1 MFYPFGIRLRLCLLT
16 AIPSAL
22 LFTFSAHAQ
31 RLTLP
36 PTAGAP
42 ATQPTS
48 ENSAYSPDS
57 LRPDQTEILKIY
69 PDGTKRIV
77 PISALNFRDD
87 GAAFGGPPHLS
98 VYSNPGN
105 DKKSSTERLS
115 VAPIGID
122 GSPSSVPATIP
133 PSPNPLAATPSAAGD
148 PMGGTAPSY
157 PMGGS
162 VSSSADPMGGSGPV
176 DPLSGAPA
184 QGSPPPL
191 QTVSGRAAPVSSIA
205 NSIDLGTYDDF
216 FMNAAIGG
224 SIQGQLTAR
233 RVYNGNNM
241 QAYPAPPPTI
251 LSAVPGLSADSISAE
266 NFTFQPGF
274 RFDTQFGY
282 NIYDW
287 LGVSLESGIIYNALQ
302 NYSVSLKNV
311 KYVVNTT
318 TNSLGSQSYTLPTDG
333 ELIQVPIQLSAI
345 ARWPGATAFKPFIGG
360 GVGAIWQQLDV
371 NSFNIL
377 GYNVQANYCR
387 SAFQFGFNGQLG
399 ANYTVAPGV
408 DFYGVFKLLG
418 VFTPRIGNY
427 DFENSYNFAL
437 EVGIQSRF

>member
-1 MFYPFGIRLRLCLLT
+1 
-16 AIPSAL
+16 
-22 LFTFSAHAQ
+22 
-31 RLTLP
+31 
-36 PTAGAP
+36 
-42 ATQPTS
+42 
-48 ENSAYSPDS
+48 
-57 LRPDQTEILKIY
+57 
-69 PDGTKRIV
+69 
-77 PISALNFRDD
+77 
-87 GAAFGGPPHLS
+87 
-98 VYSNPGN
+98 
-105 DKKSSTERLS
+105 
-115 VAPIGID
+115 
-122 GSPSSVPATIP
+122 
-133 PSPNPLAATPSAAGD
+133 
-148 PMGGTAPSY
+148 MGGTAPSY